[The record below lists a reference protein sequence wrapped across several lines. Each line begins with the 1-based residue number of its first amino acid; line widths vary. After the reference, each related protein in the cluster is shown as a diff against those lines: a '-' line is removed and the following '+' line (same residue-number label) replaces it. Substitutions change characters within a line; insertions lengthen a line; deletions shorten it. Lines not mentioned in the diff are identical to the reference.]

1 MLDFIT
7 AQYSDGLELPD
18 GTVLRNLEAQVLKN
32 KEDIAAHYNRDR
44 VLADFGIKVIGQVAS
59 AADLPDSATFTGD
72 YGDAYAV
79 GETDPYSFYIWTRA
93 DIDAGYPN
101 DYWFDIGPL
110 AIVGP
115 QGPVGKTPIISNDG
129 TDITSTDPETG
140 NTTTVIPIE
149 KLIGSRMFAG
159 TSSFTLSNGPTAING
174 QKVRLNDLY
183 LYLGASP
190 ILTYGYVYRCTQVAN
205 YATAWVGVGNLRGPQ
220 GVQGIQGIQ
229 GEQGPQGPQGPVG
242 PKGTPAM
249 AVTIRGKVSSV
260 GALPSPM
267 NYTAND
273 AFVVGPSGS
282 TGTYRLYVPISN
294 TWVDMG
300 PTSVGFEGN
309 ANTFVAFN
317 SANQQVNTTL
327 YRNAVIFRN
336 FQSDALTGLKNGCIA
351 LNIVDSEILSTRGD
365 LYNWLKKYNYTN
377 AANNFYPANGF
388 GFDAT
393 NKRIFFGIAADP
405 ATTGRLLF
413 VGFREARTS
422 GGEMK
427 QASFGFTETDSTSI
441 PNAYY
446 QTTILHPS
454 TT

>member
-1 MLDFIT
+1 MIEL
-7 AQYSDGLELPD
+7 YSTPYSGGLELPD
-18 GTVLRNLEAQVLKN
+18 GTILRNLESQVQKN
-32 KEDIAAHYNRDR
+32 KEDIANHYNVDR
-44 VLADFGIKVIGQVAS
+44 VLADFGIRVIGQKLS
-59 AADLPDSATFTGD
+59 AADLPDPATFTGE

-79 GETDPYSFYIWTRA
+79 GESDPYSFYVWTRA
-93 DIDAGYPN
+93 DVDSGHPT

-115 QGPVGKTPIISNDG
+115 QGPTGPAPVIDNDG
-129 TDITSTDPETG
+129 TYITSTDPNTGETV
-140 NTTTVIPIE
+140 NVIPIE
-149 KLIGSRMFAG
+149 RLVGTRMFAG
-159 TSSFTLSNGPTAING
+159 TGSFTTSNGPVNING
-174 QKVRLNDLY
+174 IKVRLNDLY

-190 ILTYGYVYRCTQVAN
+190 VLTYGYVYRCVQVASS
-205 YATAWVGVGNLRGPQ
+205 ATAWVGVGSLRGPQ
-220 GVQGIQGIQ
+220 GPQGIQGPQ
-229 GEQGPQGPQGPVG
+229 GEQGDQGPQGPVG

-249 AVTIRGKVSSV
+249 AVTIRGKVSSI
-260 GALPSPM
+260 GALPSPSA
-267 NYTAND
+267 YTAND

-282 TGTYRLYVPISN
+282 TGTYRLYVPINN
-294 TWVDMG
+294 TWTDMG

-317 SANQQVNTTL
+317 SANQQVNATL

-336 FQSDALTGLKNGCIA
+336 FQSDASTGLKNGCIA
-351 LNIVDSEILSTRGD
+351 LNIVDSEILSARGD
-365 LYNWLKKYNYTN
+365 LYNWLMKYNYTS

-393 NKRIFFGIAADP
+393 NKRIFFGIAAEP
-405 ATTGRLLF
+405 ATPGRLLF

-446 QTTILHPS
+446 KTQVLKPSQT
-454 TT
+454 